1 MLKTYLLQKDI
12 CDTIR
17 TIPNLSFMARI
28 LDITGLGDYLR
39 RMGPFTLFAPVDDAF
54 EKAPHCVLKLFN
66 HDHQAMLNIFKYHII
81 AKQKAFADDII
92 QTGELQTISGDKLT
106 ITPKYGRLLIDTAGV
121 HQTDIECSNGII
133 HTIDSV
139 MIPTRTSN

>member
-12 CDTIR
+12 CDTIC
-17 TIPNLSFMARI
+17 TMPNLTFLART
-28 LDITGLGDYLR
+28 LDITGLVDYLR
-39 RMGPFTLFAPVDDAF
+39 QIGPFTLFAPDDDAF

-66 HDHQAMLNIFKYHII
+66 SDRQAMLDIFKYHIV
-81 AKQKAFADDII
+81 AKQKVFADDII
-92 QTGELQTISGDKLT
+92 QTGELQTICGDKLT
-106 ITPKYGRLLIDTAGV
+106 ITPKYGRFLVDTARV

-139 MIPTRTSN
+139 MLPARTSN